1 MTSRLWEVQE
11 CEVHGS
17 SVRGCLKVALSFWKE
32 EQDAPPLIL
41 DTIQNGYLLPFYNE
55 PDPITALIKNQ
66 HW

>member
-41 DTIQNGYLLPFYNE
+41 DTYYLFIMSLTLLP
-55 PDPITALIKNQ
+55 L
-66 HW
+66 